1 MSWKAYPIA
10 WARHDA
16 RRAAARRWQ
25 QRNLLTPAQ
34 LAAIKAASP
43 VEYYRPVLFVRIGL
57 LVATLLGVASLVVLL
72 VLLLDKSFN
81 RVGLIAFS
89 LVVAAAATA
98 LVELVIRS
106 SKHYRSG
113 VDNALL
119 YSALLAWSVAVG
131 GAVDEL
137 IPSHYHDTALTGP
150 WLWLWLVPSLLA
162 LLLAFV
168 RYADPVVA
176 VFTFGAGLALLGHVL
191 LQVSIGLLLLPFAVM
206 LAAAGLHAWLRTWP
220 ARNDYAYYRSS
231 LLVLRTLALLVI
243 YLAGNYFV
251 MREGNAALHGGSAP
265 SEQIPL
271 APLFCVLTTV
281 VPVVYIVLGLRRHD
295 RLLLLLGL
303 LAVAFSLFTLR
314 YYRSVLPPAVAA
326 TAGGAVL
333 LALAL
338 GALRYLR
345 TPRHGFTAAA
355 DEAEQPHLN
364 LESVIVA
371 QTAHV
376 PSAAAPGFEFGG
388 GHSGG
393 GGAEGRF

>member
-1 MSWKAYPIA
+1 MSWKAYPLA

-16 RRAAARRWQ
+16 GRAAARRWQ

-34 LAAIKAASP
+34 LAAIEAASP

-57 LVATLLGVASLVVLL
+57 FVATLLGVASLVVVL
-72 VLLLDKSFN
+72 VLTINKGFS
-81 RVGLIAFS
+81 RVGTIAFS
-89 LVVAAAATA
+89 LVVGAAATA
-98 LVELVIRS
+98 GLELIINS

-119 YSALLAWSVAVG
+119 YSALIAWSVAVG
-131 GAVDEL
+131 AAVEEL
-137 IPSHYHDTALTGP
+137 IPIHYHDAALTGP
-150 WLWLWLVPSLLA
+150 WLWLWLVPSLVVLVLA
-162 LLLAFV
+162 LV

-176 VFTFGAGLALLGHVL
+176 VFTFGAALALLGHLL
-191 LQVSIGLLLLPFAVM
+191 LQVSIGLLLLPFVVM
-206 LAAAGLHAWLRTWP
+206 LAATGLHAWLRTL
-220 ARNDYAYYRSS
+220 ATRHDYAYYRSS
-231 LLVLRTLALLVI
+231 LLVLRTLALAVI

-251 MREGNAALHGGSAP
+251 MREGNAALHGGNGP

-271 APLFCVLTTV
+271 APLFYGFTAI
-281 VPVVYIVLGLRRHD
+281 VPMIYIVLGLRRHD
-295 RLLLLLGL
+295 RLLLVLGL

-333 LALAL
+333 LAVAL

-355 DEAEQPHLN
+355 DEAEPPHFN

-371 QTAHV
+371 QTVHV
-376 PSAAAPGFEFGG
+376 PSATVPGFDFGG

-393 GGAEGRF
+393 GGAEGQF

>member
-1 MSWKAYPIA
+1 MSWKAYPTA

-25 QRNLLTPAQ
+25 QRGLLTPAQ
-34 LAAIKAASP
+34 LAAIEAASP
-43 VEYYRPVLFVRIGL
+43 VAYYRPVLFVRIGL
-57 LVATLLGVASLVVLL
+57 FVATLLGVASF
-72 VLLLDKSFN
+72 VLLLVITINNGFSE
-81 RVGLIAFS
+81 GGIIAFS
-89 LVVAAAATA
+89 LVVAAAATVV
-98 LVELVIRS
+98 LELVIRS
-106 SKHYRSG
+106 SEHYRSG

-119 YSALLAWSVAVG
+119 YSALLAWAVAVG
-131 GAVDEL
+131 IMVSKL
-137 IPSHYHDTALTGP
+137 IPNHYHDTALMGP
-150 WLWLWLVPSLLA
+150 WLWLWLVPGLLTLLLA
-162 LLLAFV
+162 LV

-176 VFTFGAGLALLGHVL
+176 LLTFGAGLALLGHVL
-191 LQVSIGLLLLPFAVM
+191 LQVPIGLLLLPFVVM
-206 LAAAGLHAWLRTWP
+206 LAAAGLHAWLRTLA
-220 ARNDYAYYRSS
+220 ARADYPYYRSS
-231 LLVLRTLALLVI
+231 LLVLRTLALAAI

-251 MREGNAALHGGSAP
+251 MREGNAALHGGNGP

-271 APLFCVLTTV
+271 APLFYVLTAV
-281 VPVVYIVLGLRRHD
+281 VPVAYIVLGLRRHD

-314 YYRSVLPPAVAA
+314 YYHSVLPPAVAA

-345 TPRHGFTAAA
+345 TPRHGFAAA
-355 DEAEQPHLN
+355 DETEPPHFN
-364 LESVIVA
+364 LESFIVA

-376 PSAAAPGFEFGG
+376 PAAVEPGFEFGG

-393 GGAEGRF
+393 GGAEGQF

>member
-1 MSWKAYPIA
+1 MSWKAYPTA

-25 QRNLLTPAQ
+25 QRGLLTPAQ
-34 LAAIKAASP
+34 LTAIEATSP

-57 LVATLLGVASLVVLL
+57 FVATLLGVASLVVVV
-72 VLLLDKSFN
+72 VLFINKGVSEIG
-81 RVGLIAFS
+81 VITFS

-98 LVELVIRS
+98 VLELVITS

-119 YSALLAWSVAVG
+119 YSALLAWAVAVG
-131 GAVDEL
+131 ATVNKL
-137 IPSHYHDTALTGP
+137 IPNHYHDTALTGP
-150 WLWLWLVPSLLA
+150 WLWLWLVPSLIV
-162 LLLAFV
+162 LLLALV

-176 VFTFGAGLALLGHVL
+176 ALTFGAGLALLGHVL
-191 LQVSIGLLLLPFAVM
+191 LQVPIGLLVLPFVVM
-206 LAAAGLHAWLRTWP
+206 LAAIGLHAWLRTLA
-220 ARNDYAYYRSS
+220 ARTDYDYYRGSI
-231 LLVLRTLALLVI
+231 LVLRTLALAAI

-251 MREGNAALHGGSAP
+251 MREGNAALRSGGGP

-271 APLFCVLTTV
+271 APLFYVFTAVIPL
-281 VPVVYIVLGLRRHD
+281 VYIALGLRRHD

-326 TAGGAVL
+326 TLGGAVL
-333 LALAL
+333 LAGAL

-355 DEAEQPHLN
+355 DEAEPPHFN

-371 QTAHV
+371 QTVHV

-393 GGAEGRF
+393 GGADGRF